1 VTRSK
6 STRDASHAG
15 ANPPGLPPAVPVE
28 TSSATRQ
35 RLLETAEAL
44 FYEEG
49 FHAVGLDRLLAA
61 VEISKP
67 GFYRHFACKE
77 DLVVDVIRWHDR
89 WWREK
94 CRRFIAERAGGQ
106 ARRQLETLA
115 EVFIEVLSGQAFRG
129 CFFINAIAEFPNP
142 HHPVHRAAV
151 EAKDNMEALVRD
163 LALCAGAD
171 DPVAFAREFAMIFEG
186 AFASRYLRRAD
197 DVVPI
202 LRRMTGSLFDLR
214 LPTREA

>member
-1 VTRSK
+1 MTRSK
-6 STRDASHAG
+6 STPEASEAG
-15 ANPPGLPPAVPVE
+15 ASPSGLPAAVPVE
-28 TSSATRQ
+28 TPSATRQ
-35 RLLETAEAL
+35 RLLEAAEVL

-49 FHAVGLDRLLAA
+49 FHAVGLDRLLAV
-61 VEISKP
+61 VEISKQ
-67 GFYRHFACKE
+67 GFYRHFASKE
-77 DLVVDVIRWHDR
+77 DMVVEVIRWHDR
-89 WWREK
+89 WWREH
-94 CRRFIAERAGGQ
+94 CRRLIAQRADGQ
-106 ARRQLETLA
+106 PRRQLETLA

-163 LALCAGAD
+163 LALCAGAH
-171 DPVAFAREFAMIFEG
+171 DPVAFAREFAILFEG
-186 AFASRYLRRAD
+186 ALASRYLRRAD

-214 LPTREA
+214 LPAST